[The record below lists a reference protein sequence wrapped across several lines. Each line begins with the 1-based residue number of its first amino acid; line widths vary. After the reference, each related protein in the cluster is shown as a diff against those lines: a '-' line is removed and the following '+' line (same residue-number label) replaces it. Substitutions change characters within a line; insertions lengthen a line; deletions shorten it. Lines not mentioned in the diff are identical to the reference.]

1 MLIVDDGRPATAV
14 EVVGAGDL
22 AEWRGRA
29 SAVELAWL
37 DRFGFAASA
46 NAFVFLP
53 GGDGAPD
60 RVLAGLGE
68 RESIASLGNLA
79 MRLPAGD
86 YRLEGATEPELLAL
100 GWGLGGYQFT
110 EYRKPARAPATLL
123 IPPDSAAV
131 LDELAAVNLCRD
143 LVNTPTSDMLP
154 HQLEDAARRLA
165 ERHEARIDVTV
176 GDELLRR
183 GFNTI
188 HTVGRAS
195 ASAPRLI
202 DIRWGDEA
210 HPEVTLV
217 GKGVCFDSGGLDIK
231 SASNMRLMKKDM
243 GGAAHVLGLAH
254 LIMRR
259 RLQVSLRVLV
269 PAVEN
274 AIAGNAFRPGDV
286 IRTYAGT
293 TVEIDNTDAEG
304 RLILCDAL
312 TLAAEEEPQ
321 ALIDFATLTGAAR
334 SALGPELPAMFS
346 NDDGMANG
354 IAAAGAS
361 REDPVWRMPLHADYL
376 AMLDSNI
383 ADIANAGSSPYAGAI
398 TAALYLERF
407 VGKAPWV
414 HFDIMAW
421 NTRRRPAHPIG
432 GEAMG
437 LRAVFG
443 WLEDRFAP

>member
-1 MLIVDDGRPATAV
+1 MLIVDDGRPATVV
-14 EVVGAGDL
+14 EVVAADGL
-22 AEWRGRA
+22 ADWRGRA

-37 DRFGFAASA
+37 DRFGFAGGA

-53 GGDGAPD
+53 GADGAPG

-68 RESIASLGNLA
+68 RESVASLGDLA
-79 MRLPAGD
+79 MRLPVGD
-86 YRLEGATEPELLAL
+86 YRLEGAAEQGLLAL

-110 EYRKPARAPATLL
+110 EYRKAAREPATLL
-123 IPPDSAAV
+123 IPPQSAAV
-131 LDELAAVNLCRD
+131 LDELEAVNLCRD

-154 HQLEDAARRLA
+154 HHMEDAARRLA
-165 ERHEARIDVTV
+165 ERHEARIEVTV

-195 ASAPRLI
+195 ASPPRLI
-202 DIRWGDEA
+202 DIRWGDAE
-210 HPEVTLV
+210 HPKVTLV

-231 SASNMRLMKKDM
+231 GAANMRLMKKDM

-254 LIMRR
+254 LIMQR
-259 RLQVSLRVLV
+259 RLPVSLRVLV

-274 AIAGNAFRPGDV
+274 AISGNAFRPGDV

-312 TLAAEEEPQ
+312 TLATEEEPE

-346 NDDGMANG
+346 NDDDMANG
-354 IAAAGAS
+354 IAGVGAS
-361 REDPVWRMPLHADYL
+361 CEDPVWRMPLHGDYL
-376 AMLDSNI
+376 AMLDSTV

-398 TAALYLERF
+398 TAALYLQRF

-421 NTRRRPAHPIG
+421 NTRRRPAHPVG

-437 LRAVFG
+437 LRAVYG
-443 WLEDRFAP
+443 WLAGRFGG

>member
-1 MLIVDDGRPATAV
+1 MLIVDDGRDATAV
-14 EVVGAGDL
+14 EVVAAGGL

-37 DRFGFAASA
+37 DRFGFAGGA

-53 GGDGAPD
+53 GADGAPG
-60 RVLAGLGE
+60 RVLAGVGE
-68 RESIASLGNLA
+68 RESVASLGHLA
-79 MRLPAGD
+79 VRLPEGD
-86 YRLEGATEPELLAL
+86 YRLEGATALDLLAL
-100 GWGLGGYQFT
+100 GWGLGGYQFA
-110 EYRKPARAPATLL
+110 EYRAPARKPATLL
-123 IPPDSAAV
+123 IPSESAAV
-131 LDELAAVNLCRD
+131 LDELEAVNLCRD
-143 LVNTPTSDMLP
+143 LVNTPTADMLP
-154 HQLEDAARRLA
+154 HHLEDAARRLA
-165 ERHEARIDVTV
+165 ERLDARIEVTV

-210 HPEVTLV
+210 HPKITLV

-231 SASNMRLMKKDM
+231 SVSNMRLMKKDM

-254 LIMRR
+254 LIMQR
-259 RLQVSLRVLV
+259 RLPVSLRVLV

-312 TLAAEEEPQ
+312 TLAVEEEPQ

-376 AMLDSNI
+376 AMLDSNV

-421 NTRRRPAHPIG
+421 NTRRRPAHPVG

-443 WLEDRFAP
+443 WLEGRFAG

>member
-1 MLIVDDGRPATAV
+1 MLIVDDGRDATAV
-14 EVVGAGDL
+14 EVVAAGEL
-22 AEWRGRA
+22 AAWRGRA

-37 DRFGFAASA
+37 DRFGFAGGA

-53 GGDGAPD
+53 GADGAPE
-60 RVLAGLGE
+60 RVLAGVGG
-68 RESIASLGNLA
+68 RESVASLGHLA
-79 MRLPAGD
+79 VRLPEGD
-86 YRLEGATEPELLAL
+86 YRLEGAMAPDLLAL
-100 GWGLGGYQFT
+100 GWGLGGYQFA
-110 EYRKPARAPATLL
+110 EYRAPARKPATLL
-123 IPPDSAAV
+123 IPPACAAV
-131 LDELAAVNLCRD
+131 LDELEAVNLCRD
-143 LVNTPTSDMLP
+143 LVNTPTADMLP
-154 HQLEDAARRLA
+154 HHLEDAARRLA
-165 ERHEARIDVTV
+165 ERHEAQIEVTV

-210 HPEVTLV
+210 RPKVTLV

-231 SASNMRLMKKDM
+231 PASNMRLMKKDM

-254 LIMRR
+254 LIMQR
-259 RLQVSLRVLV
+259 RLPVSLRVLV

-286 IRTYAGT
+286 IRSYAGT

-346 NDDGMANG
+346 NDDDIATG
-354 IAAAGAS
+354 IAASGVS
-361 REDPVWRMPLHADYL
+361 REDPVWRMPLHSEYL
-376 AMLDSNI
+376 SMLDSNV

>member
-14 EVVGAGDL
+14 EVVTAGDL

-29 SAVELAWL
+29 SAVEHAWL
-37 DRFGFAASA
+37 DRFGFAAGA

-68 RESIASLGNLA
+68 GESIASLGHLA

-123 IPPDSAAV
+123 IPPENAAV
-131 LDELAAVNLCRD
+131 LDELEAVNLCRN

-154 HQLEDAARRLA
+154 HHLEDAARRLA
-165 ERHEARIDVTV
+165 ERHEASIEVTV

-195 ASAPRLI
+195 ASPPRLI
-202 DIRWGDEA
+202 DIRWGDAE

-231 SASNMRLMKKDM
+231 SASGMRLMKKDM

-254 LIMRR
+254 LVMQR
-259 RLQVSLRVLV
+259 RLPVSLRVLV

-312 TLAAEEEPQ
+312 TLAAEDEPE

-346 NDDGMANG
+346 NDDDMANG
-354 IAAAGAS
+354 ISAAGNS

-376 AMLDSNI
+376 AMLDSTV

-398 TAALYLERF
+398 TAALYLQRF
-407 VGKAPWV
+407 VGNAPWA

-421 NTRRRPAHPIG
+421 NTRRRPAHPLG

-443 WLEDRFAP
+443 WLAGRFGG